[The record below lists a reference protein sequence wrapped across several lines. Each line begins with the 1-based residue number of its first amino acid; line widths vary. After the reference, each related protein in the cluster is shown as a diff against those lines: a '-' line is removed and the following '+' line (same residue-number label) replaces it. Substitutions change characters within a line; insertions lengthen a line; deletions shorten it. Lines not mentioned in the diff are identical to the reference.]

1 MNEKRGMLPVAIQ
14 LDRLLEKAND
24 RIIKEMVFL
33 GNRKLDWGLGV

>member
-1 MNEKRGMLPVAIQ
+1 MLPVAIQ
-14 LDRLLEKAND
+14 LDCLLEKAND